1 MKGKG
6 LMWRLL
12 RKNISAGQMIGFALA
27 NLVGLAI
34 VVIAIQFYTDV
45 KPVFSGE
52 DSFLRKDFMIITKHV
67 EGIGSL
73 LGDRAE
79 FSDEAIAELE
89 AQPWV
94 RRVGRFATSDFGIDA
109 YFGAGGSHTLR
120 TQFFFESIPDEF
132 IDVKATGW
140 GFDPAQQVV
149 PIIMSKDYLSLYNF
163 GFAQT
168 QGMPQVSEATIG
180 SVPITFRF
188 SGNGHDEIMRGRI
201 VGFSNRLNTIIVPYD
216 FMRWANER
224 YSTGQFKSPAR
235 LIVEVSNP
243 GDPAVDS
250 FMKSHSYEIAGD
262 KADSNRAA
270 YFLTVVTT
278 IVIAVG
284 VIISALAFFV
294 LLLSIHLLLQKNSE
308 KLQNLLL
315 LGYSPSE
322 VARPYVK
329 MVLIINATILVAAV
343 ALMLIARWR
352 YIGTLQAIGIEGGTL
367 AWSLTAAA
375 VIIGAI
381 TAGNVVAI
389 RRRVSALWHG

>member
-1 MKGKG
+1 MP
-6 LMWRLL
+6 
-12 RKNISAGQMIGFALA
+12 AA
-27 NLVGLAI
+27 
-34 VVIAIQFYTDV
+34 
-45 KPVFSGE
+45 P
-52 DSFLRKDFMIITKHV
+52 
-67 EGIGSL
+67 
-73 LGDRAE
+73 
-79 FSDEAIAELE
+79 
-89 AQPWV
+89 
-94 RRVGRFATSDFGIDA
+94 
-109 YFGAGGSHTLR
+109 TLR

-367 AWSLTAAA
+367 AWSLTAAV